1 MLYDYISKII
11 TAYFTLKNRDISGFL
26 KGSSNGDCL
35 SSDIQ
40 YLVAMMLLQVHII
53 GKSLFF
59 TPSRYTEYKLSLSIF
74 NS

>member
-1 MLYDYISKII
+1 M
-11 TAYFTLKNRDISGFL
+11 RDIFNSYSLLTAKNLFTNGL
-26 KGSSNGDCL
+26 SKGLSNGDFFN
-35 SSDIQ
+35 SEIQ

-59 TPSRYTEYKLSLSIF
+59 TPSRYTEYKLSLPSF